1 MATPVVLDPEELG
14 KRWTECMTDASA
26 AYTDFAVDVAQELVG
41 GSYDM
46 DDYRRHGMWLW
57 TNLARDWSRAWVGTM
72 EVVEQVARLDRGD
85 PSGHP
90 GSLPPLTAT
99 VVVGAVDVKTN
110 ITVADLAGIGGN
122 RRTIPA
128 SALDVSPKEVE
139 PGATISSTGAAGT
152 VVTVTARITGVPPG
166 LYIGE
171 LYAGARTET
180 VLLYVSDAMRS
191 AGAAV

>member
-1 MATPVVLDPEELG
+1 M
-14 KRWTECMTDASA
+14 
-26 AYTDFAVDVAQELVG
+26 
-41 GSYDM
+41 
-46 DDYRRHGMWLW
+46 
-57 TNLARDWSRAWVGTM
+57 
-72 EVVEQVARLDRGD
+72 
-85 PSGHP
+85 
-90 GSLPPLTAT
+90 
-99 VVVGAVDVKTN
+99 VVGAVDVKTN

-128 SALDVSPKEVE
+128 SALEVSPKEVE

-171 LYAGARTET
+171 LYAGARTEP